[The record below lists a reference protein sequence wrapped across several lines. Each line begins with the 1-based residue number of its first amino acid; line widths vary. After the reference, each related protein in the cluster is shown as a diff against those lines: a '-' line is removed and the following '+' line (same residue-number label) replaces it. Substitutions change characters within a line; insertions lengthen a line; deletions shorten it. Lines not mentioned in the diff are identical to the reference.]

1 MESQLK
7 DSRLERLERL
17 EHDLAAEK
25 KKRED
30 EEAVS
35 RWLRKQLEE
44 QRKRGDEKEKEF
56 KRTLAAERV
65 RTGTPCA
72 R

>member
-7 DSRLERLERL
+7 DSRLGQLEQL

-25 KKRED
+25 KKREE

-35 RWLRKQLEE
+35 RGLRKQLEE
-44 QRKRGDEKEKEF
+44 QQKEF

-65 RTGTPCA
+65 RTGTPYA